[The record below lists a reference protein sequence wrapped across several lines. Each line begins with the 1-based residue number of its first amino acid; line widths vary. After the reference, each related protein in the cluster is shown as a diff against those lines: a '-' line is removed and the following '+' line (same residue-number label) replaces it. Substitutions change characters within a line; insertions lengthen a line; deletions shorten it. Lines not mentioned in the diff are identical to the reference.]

1 MDTMQIDFKD
11 QLSVEVITN
20 FFSYAK
26 KKEKKMKSLK
36 ALSFKKSS
44 KINWPIKS

>member
-11 QLSVEVITN
+11 QPSVEVITN

-26 KKEKKMKSLK
+26 KKEKKSLK
-36 ALSFKKSS
+36 AFSFKKSS
-44 KINWPIKS
+44 NINWPIKS